1 MKLAEKHK
9 RFVVEQFAQ
18 FKLLHTIVDE
28 FMKEF
33 EDELDKLFDDPYPQ
47 RRRLGAEID
56 RRPKLSAL
64 FRRLNITH
72 PQFPEKYRDLFNE
85 ERERFLSHYRATTL
99 HIPDNILRELE
110 TLYTLTRER
119 AFGTLDTKHISLALQ
134 ILKTIAACNAAN
146 AQDDIVEI
154 TPEETKQL
162 STTAKTLT
170 RQVKQESRQLAKI
183 ADEKE

>member
-9 RFVVEQFAQ
+9 RFVVERFAQ
-18 FKLLHTIVDE
+18 FKILHIIVDE
-28 FMKEF
+28 FMGEF
-33 EDELDKLFDDPYPQ
+33 EDELDAIFGEPHSLIRKPGEKSE
-47 RRRLGAEID
+47 RRD
-56 RRPKLSAL
+56 KLSTL

-72 PQFPEKYRDLFNE
+72 SQFPNKYRDLFNE
-85 ERERFLSHYRATTL
+85 ERERFLHHYRDTTL

-110 TLYTLTRER
+110 ALYGLTREL
-119 AFGTLDTKHISLALQ
+119 AFGRSDTKYISLALQ
-134 ILKTIAACNAAN
+134 ILKTIVACNAAN

-154 TPEETKQL
+154 TPEEVKQL

-183 ADEKE
+183 ADQN

>member
-9 RFVVEQFAQ
+9 RFVVERFAQ
-18 FKLLHTIVDE
+18 FKLLHIIVDE
-28 FMKEF
+28 FMAEF
-33 EDELDKLFDDPYPQ
+33 ADELDAIFDKPPYSQVRYPT
-47 RRRLGAEID
+47 EDID
-56 RRPKLSAL
+56 RRAKLSAL

-72 PQFPEKYRDLFNE
+72 SQFPDKYRDLFNE
-85 ERERFLSHYRATTL
+85 ERERFLSHYRDTTL

-110 TLYTLTRER
+110 ALYALARER
-119 AFGTLDTKHISLALQ
+119 AFGTSDTKDISLALQ

-154 TPEETKQL
+154 TPEEVKQL

-170 RQVKQESRQLAKI
+170 RQVKRESRQLAKI
-183 ADEKE
+183 TDQK